1 MPAADLTLQPLRTAL
16 LADAQATA
24 DALLEDVV
32 RESRG
37 DTRDARAEADAMVA
51 RARASA
57 QAQTQADAR
66 RELAA
71 ARRDASL
78 AVLQARRA
86 AYELL
91 RRDVISAA
99 LELRNDARYPS
110 LLDRL
115 EGRVRATL
123 GGDARIERD
132 PPDAAASSGAATART
147 VDATLPTLAEQALED
162 LGVEIE
168 SLWR

>member
-16 LADAQATA
+16 LADAQARA
-24 DALLEDVV
+24 DELLEDVL
-32 RESRG
+32 RECEE
-37 DTRDARAEADAMVA
+37 TLAVARAEADAMVA

-57 QAQTQADAR
+57 RAQAEADAR

-78 AVLQARRA
+78 AVLQAQRA

-91 RRDVISAA
+91 RRDVASAA

-123 GGDARIERD
+123 GADARIERD
-132 PPDAAASSGAATART
+132 PPERGGVIGRLDTRT
-147 VDATLPTLAEQALED
+147 VDATLPTLAEQALDD

-168 SLWR
+168 SLWH